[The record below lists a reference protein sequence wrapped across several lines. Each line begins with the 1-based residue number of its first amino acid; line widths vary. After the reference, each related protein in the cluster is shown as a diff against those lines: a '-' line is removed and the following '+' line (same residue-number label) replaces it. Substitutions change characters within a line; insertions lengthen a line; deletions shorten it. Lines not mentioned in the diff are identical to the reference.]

1 MRNSTRLHEDT
12 FATLLWKPDKNQL
25 TTMWQIKMEN
35 LPAFSNNSNDLT
47 SLYTSSLA
55 EGTFYLVS

>member
-12 FATLLWKPDKNQL
+12 FATLLWQPDKNQL

-47 SLYTSSLA
+47 SL
-55 EGTFYLVS
+55 